1 MKRHTLAGGAWIDE
15 DRTWLA
21 SDEANAMLRDLIANE
36 SWGQYPIKVFGK
48 DVMQPRLITW
58 AGDLPY
64 RYSSQ
69 TLEPRAAS
77 PLLAQLTERVSEVA
91 GVPFNHVLLNRYRD
105 GKDHM
110 GYHAD
115 DEREL
120 GLNPVIAAISLGA
133 TRRFILH
140 QKKNRRR
147 QRRYRLVHGS
157 LLVMG
162 GTIQHTWRHALPG
175 CNTCSEP
182 RINLTF
188 RRLLGPPGWRSFRD
202 GPM

>member
-77 PLLAQLTERVSEVA
+77 
-91 GVPFNHVLLNRYRD
+91 
-105 GKDHM
+105 
-110 GYHAD
+110 
-115 DEREL
+115 
-120 GLNPVIAAISLGA
+120 
-133 TRRFILH
+133 
-140 QKKNRRR
+140 
-147 QRRYRLVHGS
+147 
-157 LLVMG
+157 
-162 GTIQHTWRHALPG
+162 
-175 CNTCSEP
+175 
-182 RINLTF
+182 
-188 RRLLGPPGWRSFRD
+188 
-202 GPM
+202 